1 MEKMYIVKMREA
13 QKQIELRNA
22 FRASNLQG
30 LKLEHNGFKSYIIL
44 SYATIIYG
52 ENNNGVFI
60 NRLEERF
67 SRSTSI
73 HQNIVKKAL
82 NIK

>member
-1 MEKMYIVKMREA
+1 MHIVKIKEA
-13 QKQIELRNA
+13 QKHIEQKNS

-30 LKLEHNGFKSYIIL
+30 LKLEHNGFKSYVII

-60 NRLEERF
+60 NRLNERF
-67 SRSTSI
+67 SRSTST

>member
-1 MEKMYIVKMREA
+1 MEKMHIVKMREA
-13 QKQIELRNA
+13 QKQIELRNT

-30 LKLEHNGFKSYIIL
+30 LKLEHNGFKSYVIF

-52 ENNNGVFI
+52 ENNKGVFI

-67 SRSTSI
+67 SRSTST

>member
-1 MEKMYIVKMREA
+1 MEKMNIVKMREA
-13 QKQIELRNA
+13 QKHIEQKNS

-30 LKLEHNGFKSYIIL
+30 LKLEYNGFKSYVIF
-44 SYATIIYG
+44 SYATIIYA

-67 SRSTSI
+67 SRSTST